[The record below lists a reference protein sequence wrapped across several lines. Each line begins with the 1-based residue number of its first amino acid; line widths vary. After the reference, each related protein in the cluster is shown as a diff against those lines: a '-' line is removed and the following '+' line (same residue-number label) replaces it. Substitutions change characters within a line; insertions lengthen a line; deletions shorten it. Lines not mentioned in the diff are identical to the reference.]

1 MKKKEQMTCEM
12 KTWTNALM
20 YLSYNEHERK
30 SQDQELEVEMH
41 MKQIGDNECLQM
53 ISEKYVK
60 ERDLESYLIEKKG
73 VIWRRS

>member
-1 MKKKEQMTCEM
+1 
-12 KTWTNALM
+12 
-20 YLSYNEHERK
+20 
-30 SQDQELEVEMH
+30 
-41 MKQIGDNECLQM
+41 LQM